1 MPAPVTPPPL
11 RVLLAPARYA
21 QGRGAVDRVGELVAT
36 VGSTPLVVAD
46 DTVWTFVVDAV
57 RGSFDAA
64 GLPVVRD
71 GFGALATAGAVDRI
85 AARVRETR
93 ADVLV
98 AIGGGSVVDAVKAAA
113 DDAGVRCV
121 VVPTVAS
128 TDGPCS
134 AQAVLYDDEG
144 GLVGYRHLP
153 RNPDLVLVD
162 TQLVANAP
170 VRFLVAGIGD
180 ALSTWVEARAVSRS
194 GATTLGGGPPTATAT
209 ALARLSWDLLHEH
222 ALAAVE
228 AVRERRVT
236 PAVEQV
242 VEAGIL
248 LSGLGFESGGLAAAH
263 AIHDGLTVAP
273 HTRAL
278 AHGAK
283 VNLGT
288 VTQLVLEGAPDD
300 EVRDLVVLTARLGLP
315 STLAEVGLSTDD
327 ADELDRVA
335 RAATAAGGS
344 MHAMPFPVTA
354 ADVVDALR
362 SADAVARRVRAD
374 AGLPEP
380 VPFCSHPRTT

>member
-1 MPAPVTPPPL
+1 MPASVTPSPL
-11 RVLLAPARYA
+11 RVLRAPARYV
-21 QGRGAVDRVGELVAT
+21 QGRGAVASIGELVAA
-36 VGSTPLVVAD
+36 VGRAPLVVAD
-46 DTVWTFVVDAV
+46 DTVWSLVGDAV
-57 RGSFDAA
+57 RRSSAAA
-64 GLPVVRD
+64 GLPLARD
-71 GFGALATAGAVDRI
+71 GFGGLATAGAVDRI

-93 ADVLV
+93 ADVV
-98 AIGGGSVVDAVKAAA
+98 VGVGGGSVLDAVKAAA

-144 GLVGYRHLP
+144 GFAGYRHLP

-180 ALSTWVEARAVSRS
+180 ALSTWVEARAVARS
-194 GATTLGGGPPTATAT
+194 GASTLADGPPTTTAT

-228 AVRERRVT
+228 AVREHRVT

-263 AIHDGLTVAP
+263 AIHDGLGVVP
-273 HTRAL
+273 RTRGL

-288 VTQLVLEGAPDD
+288 VTQLVLEGAPDE

-315 STLAEVGLSTDD
+315 TTLAEVGLSTQDV
-327 ADELDRVA
+327 DELDRVA
-335 RAATAAGGS
+335 RAAAVTGGS
-344 MHAMPFPVTA
+344 LHAMPFPVAA

-362 SADAVARRVRAD
+362 SADAVACRVRAD
-374 AGLPEP
+374 AGLPGP
-380 VPFCSHPRTT
+380 VPYGAG